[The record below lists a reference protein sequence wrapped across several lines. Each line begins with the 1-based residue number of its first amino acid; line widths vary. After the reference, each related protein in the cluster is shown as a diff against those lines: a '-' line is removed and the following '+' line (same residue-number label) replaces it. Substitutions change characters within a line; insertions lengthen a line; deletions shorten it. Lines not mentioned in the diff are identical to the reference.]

1 MAKGIVW
8 TPKATNLF
16 TKILEFYCQRN
27 HSKTYSRKL
36 NKEINETVKL
46 LAKYPFIGLKTDMEN
61 IRVLIKGD
69 FKIFYEIRM
78 AEIVIHLVWDSR
90 QDPSKLNL

>member
-1 MAKGIVW
+1 MAKKIVW
-8 TPKATNLF
+8 TSKAANLF
-16 TKILEFYCQRN
+16 TKTLEFYCQRN
-27 HSKTYSRKL
+27 HSNTYSRKL
-36 NKEINETVKL
+36 NMEIYETVKL
-46 LAKYPFIGLKTDMEN
+46 LAKYPLIGLKTNMKN

-69 FKIFYEIRM
+69 FKIFYEIRI

>member
-1 MAKGIVW
+1 MAKRIVW
-8 TPKATNLF
+8 TPKATKLF

-46 LAKYPFIGLKTDMEN
+46 LAKYPLIGLKTDMEN

-69 FKIFYEIRM
+69 FKIFYEIRL